1 MTHFFRSLLLAVVVI
16 VCAGCS
22 STPPVPDWQMNAHGA
37 LARSAAA
44 YLAGNDRVEGAEFA
58 RAREAIASSGRVVLL
73 ARAELTRC
81 ATRVGSLV
89 LAPCA
94 GFEALRTDAPA
105 AERAYADYLAGR
117 VSPADMALLPPP
129 HRALA
134 NPGNSAAADTGAL
147 RAIADPLAQLAAAG
161 VLFRTGRANP
171 DVLAIAVDTASAQG
185 WRRPLL
191 AWLGVQA
198 QRAERSGDAV
208 ALERLRR
215 RMALVQGGP

>member
-1 MTHFFRSLLLAVVVI
+1 MTHFFRSLLLAVVVAAG
-16 VCAGCS
+16 AGCS
-22 STPPVPDWQMNAHGA
+22 STPPVPDWQMSAHDA

-44 YLAGNDRVEGAEFA
+44 YLAGNDRVEGAEFT
-58 RAREAIASSGRVVLL
+58 RAREAIASSGRVDLL

-81 ATRVGSLV
+81 AARVGSLV
-89 LAPCA
+89 LAPCT

-117 VSPADMALLPPP
+117 VSPADMALLAPS
-129 HRALA
+129 HRTLA
-134 NPGNSAAADTGAL
+134 NPGNSASADTAAL

-171 DVLAIAVDTASAQG
+171 DVLAIAVETASTQG

-198 QRAERSGDAV
+198 QRAERAGDAV

>member
-1 MTHFFRSLLLAVVVI
+1 MTHFFRSLLLAVVVA

-58 RAREAIASSGRVVLL
+58 RAREAIASSGRVDLL

-134 NPGNSAAADTGAL
+134 NPGNSATAVTGAL

-198 QRAERSGDAV
+198 QRAERAGDAV